1 MCYLSVQCTHSYTTK
16 THPFIPHFAFAMAAP
31 CVVAGTDYFWT
42 RGGINA
48 RGAREISLIHFQGG
62 GVEFQGGGVTLMF
75 KEGGRTGYGG
85 VKF

>member
-1 MCYLSVQCTHSYTTK
+1 MRSSRDGL
-16 THPFIPHFAFAMAAP
+16 FL
-31 CVVAGTDYFWT
+31 DE
-42 RGGINA
+42 GGGNA